1 LGTNSDFSAYMAA
14 RWSRLV
20 RAAIL
25 LGCSNA
31 EAEDVA
37 QTALTRCLRHWRRI
51 EQAQDRDAYVHKILL
66 NTFLAS
72 RGRKWATEITVAEV
86 PDQSRPDVTT
96 EIDQLDALERGLS
109 RLPHD
114 QRVAVVL
121 RYYSHLTE
129 QQMAEVLGVPAG
141 TVKSRLSRALKTL
154 AADPSLE
161 ELRDVR

>member
-1 LGTNSDFSAYMAA
+1 MAA

-31 EAEDVA
+31 EAEDVV
-37 QTALTRCLRHWRRI
+37 QTALTRCLRHWQRI
-51 EQAQDRDAYVHKILL
+51 EQARDRDAYVHKILL

-72 RGRKWATEITVAEV
+72 RGRRWTTEVSVAEV
-86 PDQSRPDVTT
+86 PDWSLPDATVGV
-96 EIDQLDALERGLS
+96 DQVDALERGLG

-114 QRVAVVL
+114 QRAAVVL
-121 RYYSHLTE
+121 RFYAHLTE
-129 QQMAEVLGVPAG
+129 QQMTEVLGVPAG